1 MARLLKEFQ
10 QLAEF
15 KINVL
20 AIVQINL
27 VAYI

>member
-15 KINVL
+15 KFIISCMHNYN
-20 AIVQINL
+20 AI
-27 VAYI
+27 YT